1 MLGLSYTFVT
11 PGTSPTFFN
20 NITTVFINRKDK
32 SPVSQYAINSSSLPA
47 RFLWPW
53 WLHKHQ
59 IMAGSNAHRVC
70 LRFSSDKREWENTLR
85 VVIISLLISISFII
99 SRPRP
104 GSWHSLNVQVSEC
117 SSESSN
123 DANMGR
129 LCKGAQNSEHWKQ
142 KGGLCKSWWRSLYK
156 VVRLWLATTYKLTEP
171 VNFWS
176 LSRAS
181 ASVLVS
187 FIKIFQSCH

>member
-59 IMAGSNAHRVC
+59 IMAGSNAHQVC
-70 LRFSSDKREWENTLR
+70 LRFSSDKREWENTLK

-99 SRPRP
+99 SSQGLVHGIHWMNKWAKAPVKAPMMPTWEDSVKELRTQSI
-104 GSWHSLNVQVSEC
+104 GSRKEACARADGEV
-117 SSESSN
+117 
-123 DANMGR
+123 
-129 LCKGAQNSEHWKQ
+129 
-142 KGGLCKSWWRSLYK
+142 YI
-156 VVRLWLATTYKLTEP
+156 KL
-171 VNFWS
+171 
-176 LSRAS
+176 
-181 ASVLVS
+181 
-187 FIKIFQSCH
+187 